1 MTTQTAP
8 ASGRSSTRDDGQFAT
23 VEEEG
28 DRRLA
33 YAEYGAES
41 GSPMVFLHGTPG
53 SRRLAELFEP
63 TARDND
69 ARVLA
74 PDRPGYGR
82 SDPWPDRSIRDG
94 GRVVRAVLDHA
105 GIDTARL
112 VAFSG
117 GAPYAFAAAAALP
130 DRIERVDAVAG
141 ATPPE
146 YARERPTTQRVL
158 NRIGSTAPRV
168 LAALFRAQRWVAR
181 RHDPSFVVAQYTTGD
196 PTAGVSESAAEI
208 VRADFLEALSR
219 HRSGVVT
226 EFRQIA
232 TDWNVDFEAIDA
244 TVRFWHGGD
253 DANVPIAAV
262 RRFEAT
268 LPNAQL
274 AVLDGA
280 DHLQTLLRSVPEL
293 LNDSSSPARRKT
305 STETGF

>member
-1 MTTQTAP
+1 
-8 ASGRSSTRDDGQFAT
+8 
-23 VEEEG
+23 
-28 DRRLA
+28 
-33 YAEYGAES
+33 
-41 GSPMVFLHGTPG
+41 
-53 SRRLAELFEP
+53 
-63 TARDND
+63 
-69 ARVLA
+69 
-74 PDRPGYGR
+74 
-82 SDPWPDRSIRDG
+82 
-94 GRVVRAVLDHA
+94 
-105 GIDTARL
+105 
-112 VAFSG
+112 
-117 GAPYAFAAAAALP
+117 
-130 DRIERVDAVAG
+130 
-141 ATPPE
+141 
-146 YARERPTTQRVL
+146 
-158 NRIGSTAPRV
+158 
-168 LAALFRAQRWVAR
+168 
-181 RHDPSFVVAQYTTGD
+181 VVAQYTTGD